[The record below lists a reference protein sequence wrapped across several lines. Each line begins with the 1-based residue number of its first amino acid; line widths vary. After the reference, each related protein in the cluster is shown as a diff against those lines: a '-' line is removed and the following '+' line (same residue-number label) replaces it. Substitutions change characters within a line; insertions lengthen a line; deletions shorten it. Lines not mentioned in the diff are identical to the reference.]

1 MNSNLRTALIAICAA
16 LIAVLVY
23 SQTNSFLERRHQL
36 DAQRQEIQKGIAEN
50 TASLTEFLELET
62 KPSTITYGEMFERS
76 DDRLKKIGDANIQVA
91 TSQLPNDEKEDLKT
105 YLDGMSDVLRLQIA
119 KYRKALILSNDLDT
133 VKRQEEGLD
142 YSNEYELK
150 ALSSARE
157 DLVKA
162 FTDSSDAQGAFA
174 SQLVSFRRS
183 VADLRSR
190 LSSYILLDDT
200 LLVGAISKNA
210 VKPSGHK

>member
-62 KPSTITYGEMFERS
+62 KPSTITYGEIFERS

-174 SQLVSFRRS
+174 SQLV
-183 VADLRSR
+183 
-190 LSSYILLDDT
+190 
-200 LLVGAISKNA
+200 
-210 VKPSGHK
+210 